1 MVSHTETIVCPECH
15 RTQTATVEHTR
26 PWYVYVH
33 ECECGYTITESEWEE
48 DGDAIPVAPAQTP
61 ETDPAT

>member
-1 MVSHTETIVCPECH
+1 MDSHTETIICPECH

-48 DGDAIPVAPAQTP
+48 DGDGSKMEDVT
-61 ETDPAT
+61 